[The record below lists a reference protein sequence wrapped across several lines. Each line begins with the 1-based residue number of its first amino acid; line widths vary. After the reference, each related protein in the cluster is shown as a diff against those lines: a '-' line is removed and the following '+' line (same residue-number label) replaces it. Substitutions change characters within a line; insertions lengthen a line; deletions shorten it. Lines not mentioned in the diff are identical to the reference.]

1 MKGEQETVLSINFFS
16 VKEKEHNWTKV
27 NNRVLGTG
35 QYKWHPESQKEV
47 SDFQL
52 INFNWINSMEYSHF
66 ENLMTTVNTFSERPA
81 GGLYPQPDASSPYCL
96 ALLPKFHLN
105 IIIPSV
111 FDVWTLIVV

>member
-1 MKGEQETVLSINFFS
+1 
-16 VKEKEHNWTKV
+16 
-27 NNRVLGTG
+27 
-35 QYKWHPESQKEV
+35 
-47 SDFQL
+47 
-52 INFNWINSMEYSHF
+52 MEYSHF

-111 FDVWTLIVV
+111 FDV